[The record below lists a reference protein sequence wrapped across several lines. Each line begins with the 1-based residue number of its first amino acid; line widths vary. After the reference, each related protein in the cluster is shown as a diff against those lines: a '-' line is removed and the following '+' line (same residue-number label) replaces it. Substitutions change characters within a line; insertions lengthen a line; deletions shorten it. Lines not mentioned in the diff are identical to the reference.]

1 MSKTTLVLLL
11 ALGLGGGFLIAR
23 YAFPAP
29 APVAVEA
36 PKPVVAEKVA
46 PVAQVR
52 APRTAEAPVVAEKS
66 EEDIAKEEFKA
77 RAKAFSEETKKMVE
91 EISGGDQ
98 AKLQRAMFAGMMKPE
113 GQAIMAEARELGEA
127 MRNATPAEREA
138 LGQKALAL
146 RDRAMNALRAEMA
159 AVNNPAPAAPVA
171 VPAEAGAP
179 AAQPAPLIFM

>member
-1 MSKTTLVLLL
+1 MSKTTLVLIL

-23 YAFPAP
+23 YAFPTP
-29 APVAVEA
+29 VPVAVEA

-46 PVAQVR
+46 PVAKAR
-52 APRTAEAPVVAEKS
+52 APRSVEAPVAAEKS

-77 RAKAFSEETKKMVE
+77 RAKAFGEETKKMVE

-138 LGQKALAL
+138 LGQRSIAL
-146 RDRAMNALRAEMA
+146 RDRAMSALRNEIA
-159 AVNNPAPAAPVA
+159 ALNNPAPAAPVTR
-171 VPAEAGAP
+171 PAEAGAP
-179 AAQPAPLIFM
+179 AAQPAPVIIM